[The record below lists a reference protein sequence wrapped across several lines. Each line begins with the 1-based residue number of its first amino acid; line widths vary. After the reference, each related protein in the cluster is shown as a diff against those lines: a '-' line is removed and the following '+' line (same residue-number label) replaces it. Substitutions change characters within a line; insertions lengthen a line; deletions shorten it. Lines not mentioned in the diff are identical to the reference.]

1 MIQLSN
7 LCILL
12 SLTAEL
18 AKADLSVSA
27 EVLTLSDW
35 TDLTCCNHNQTISH
49 CLFFADSRDI
59 GQQNSSGDCCKFTVR
74 GEKLQGKTEELQT
87 TVTVQCTSKPDNN
100 MSQNVTISV
109 WRIFLSGKRIL
120 AIMVI
125 SGILILLSFLIIFIS
140 IIYITTNQGY
150 GQKLYSARAQEMD
163 NDNQG
168 ANSGSA
174 EGQIVEDELL
184 YATVNHSGAG
194 ENSAPAV
201 KFDSETVYA
210 TVVID

>member
-7 LCILL
+7 LCIFL
-12 SLTAEL
+12 SLAAEL

-27 EVLTLSDW
+27 GVLTLSEW

-49 CLFFADSRDI
+49 CLFFADSENI
-59 GQQNSSGDCCKFTVR
+59 GQQNSSGSCCKFTVR
-74 GEKLQGKTEELQT
+74 GEKLQGKSEEFQT

-100 MSQNVTISV
+100 TSQNVTISV
-109 WRIFLSGKRIL
+109 WRIFLSGKRFL
-120 AIMVI
+120 AYIVI
-125 SGILILLSFLIIFIS
+125 SGILILLSFLIIFIC
-140 IIYITTNQGY
+140 IIYMTRNQGY
-150 GQKLYSARAQEMD
+150 GQQLYSARAQEMD
-163 NDNQG
+163 NG

-174 EGQIVEDELL
+174 EGQIVEDEML
-184 YATVNHSGAG
+184 YATVNHTGAG

-210 TVVID
+210 TVVMD